1 MHLYSRSIFFA
12 LALITTSAA
21 LAQNY
26 PNKPIH
32 WIVGFAAGGGADILA
47 RAVAPKLGEA
57 LGQQIIIENRTGAAG
72 NIAMEYVVKS
82 PPDGYTWLMG
92 SPGLASNPSLY
103 PKLTF
108 DPIRDFAT
116 VAMLGAVPNLM
127 VVRLSLAATSVKEF
141 IALARSNPGKL
152 NFASS
157 GTGSSL
163 HLAAELL
170 KSMAN
175 IEMTHVPYKGSSLAE
190 NDLIGGQV
198 DVFFDVLPSAAPY
211 VKAGRIRA
219 LAITDLK
226 RSSLFPELPTM
237 DEAGVPGYRAVTWN
251 AVLAPAGTP
260 KEVIAKI
267 NLAVAKLL
275 QSAEMKERFTAIGT
289 EPLLMTPDQFASF
302 LREET
307 TKWSGVI
314 RKAGIK
320 LD

>member
-1 MHLYSRSIFFA
+1 MHLYSRSVLFA
-12 LALITTSAA
+12 LSLIAAGAA
-21 LAQNY
+21 LAQPY

-47 RAVAPKLGEA
+47 RTVAPKLGEA
-57 LGQQIIIENRTGAAG
+57 LGQQIVVDNRPGAAG

-103 PKLTF
+103 PKLSF

-127 VVRLSLAATSVKEF
+127 VVRQSLPATSVKEF

-226 RSSLFPELPTM
+226 RSSLFPDLPTM

-267 NLAVAKLL
+267 NFAVAKLL
-275 QSAEMKERFTAIGT
+275 QSAEMKERFAAIGT

-320 LD
+320 LE

>member
-1 MHLYSRSIFFA
+1 MHRYSRSVFFA
-12 LALITTSAA
+12 LALIAAGAA
-21 LAQNY
+21 LAQPY

-47 RAVAPKLGEA
+47 RTVAPKLGEA
-57 LGQQIIIENRTGAAG
+57 LGQQIIVDNRPGAAG
-72 NIAMEYVVKS
+72 NIAMEYIVKS
-82 PPDGYTWLMG
+82 PPDGYTLLMG
-92 SPGLASNPSLY
+92 SPGLAANPALY

-116 VAMLGAVPNLM
+116 VAMLGFVPNLM
-127 VVRLSLAATSVKEF
+127 VVHPAVPATSVKQF
-141 IALARSNPGKL
+141 IALAGSKPGKL

-157 GTGSSL
+157 GTGTSL
-163 HLAAELL
+163 HLAAELFM
-170 KSMAN
+170 SMAN
-175 IEMTHVPYKGSSLAE
+175 IKMTHVPYKGSSLAE

-226 RSSLFPELPTM
+226 RSALFPEVPTV
-237 DEAGVPGYRAVTWN
+237 DEAGVPGYRAITWN

-260 KEVIAKI
+260 KDVTAKL
-267 NLAVAKLL
+267 NGAVAQLL
-275 QSAEMKERFTAIGT
+275 QSEDMKERFAAIGT
-289 EPLLMTPDQFASF
+289 VPLAMTPDQFAAF